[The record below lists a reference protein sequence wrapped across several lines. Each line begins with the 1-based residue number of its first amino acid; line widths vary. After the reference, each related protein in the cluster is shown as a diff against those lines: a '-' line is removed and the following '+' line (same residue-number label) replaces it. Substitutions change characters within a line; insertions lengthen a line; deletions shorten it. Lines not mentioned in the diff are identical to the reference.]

1 MNIFSEIRDKER
13 FFDLIIC
20 EISKLPFGSVPKKEI
35 EAIIL
40 HALISSIESNENDP
54 YSKIGKHIP
63 KLMLGLKISQTQ
75 LKNKI
80 LECQLRYNQY
90 SDEQIEEFIYNQFL
104 EEKFIVENSN
114 IHLTISNPLVLEL
127 TKNYFE
133 NKNLLNDISFSRTT
147 LKLNTTAFIRFI
159 LESNILHENK
169 RSKITSYLI
178 SQIKNNENINNKN
191 FMPSLNNGVSFTAN
205 LTTITSFILKLIL

>member
-1 MNIFSEIRDKER
+1 
-13 FFDLIIC
+13 
-20 EISKLPFGSVPKKEI
+20 
-35 EAIIL
+35 
-40 HALISSIESNENDP
+40 
-54 YSKIGKHIP
+54 
-63 KLMLGLKISQTQ
+63 MLGLKISQTQ

>member
-13 FFDLIIC
+13 FFDLIIS

-63 KLMLGLKISQTQ
+63 KLMLGLKNSQTQ

-90 SDEQIEEFIYNQFL
+90 SNEQIEEFIYNQFL
-104 EEKFIVENSN
+104 EEKFFVENST

-133 NKNLLNDISFSRTT
+133 NKSLLNDISFSRTT

-159 LESNILHENK
+159 LESHVLNENK
-169 RSKITSYLI
+169 KSQITTYLITQIKDNNDDITSKNLLHYL
-178 SQIKNNENINNKN
+178 S
-191 FMPSLNNGVSFTAN
+191 NGLSFTAN
-205 LTTITSFILKLIL
+205 LTSIISFILKL

>member
-1 MNIFSEIRDKER
+1 MNIFSEIKDKER
-13 FFDLIIC
+13 FFDLMIG

-40 HALISSIESNENDP
+40 HALISSIESTENDP

-80 LECQLRYNQY
+80 LECQLRYNSY
-90 SDEQIEEFIYNQFL
+90 STEQIEELIYNQIL
-104 EEKFIVENSN
+104 EKQYFIENNS

-133 NKNLLNDISFSRTT
+133 NKSLLNDISFSRTT

-159 LESNILHENK
+159 LESNILNENK

-178 SQIKNNENINNKN
+178 SQIKNNENLNNNN

-205 LTTITSFILKLIL
+205 LTTITSFILKLIS